1 MNSMVTQTKSTQLS
15 DESSQADWSAL
26 LADVLAATDRPES
39 LERGFRDALG
49 AVTDSMRR
57 GYITEQQANELV
69 AQLAA
74 MMIYAKFTELIEDWG
89 FRARRGRG
97 PIRLTHASTRLSS
110 PRSFKPA
117 W

>member
-1 MNSMVTQTKSTQLS
+1 MVTQTKSTQLS

-39 LERGFRDALG
+39 LERGFREALG
-49 AVTDSMRR
+49 AVTDSTRR
-57 GYITEQQANELV
+57 GYITQQQANELV
-69 AQLAA
+69 TQLAA
-74 MMIYAKFTELIEDWG
+74 MMISAKFSEMIEDWG

-97 PIRLTHASTRLSS
+97 AMRLTHGSTRRSS
-110 PRSFKPA
+110 PRSLKPI

>member
-15 DESSQADWSAL
+15 GESSQSDWSAL
-26 LADVLAATDRPES
+26 LAEVVSATEMPDS
-39 LERGFRDALG
+39 LEQGFREALG
-49 AVTDSMRR
+49 AVTDAMRC

-69 AQLAA
+69 TQLAA
-74 MMIYAKFTELIEDWG
+74 MMISAKFSEMIEDWG

-97 PIRLTHASTRLSS
+97 AMRLTHGSTRRSS
-110 PRSFKPA
+110 PRSLKPI